1 MARKRK
7 LAKKRMKRNL
17 LKRYKQTAK
26 VPVVVESPK
35 KIKEHLLYEG
45 KYEVENKGYQ
55 SQLNAVYGKGMVN
68 PIEQFISPQ
77 ATLIHFCNECSK
89 KFYAKPSYLLKGT
102 HDCKATGGMGSS
114 LNYTKKQNN
123 KVSNN
128 VNGAELVKSLDR
140 MILSGVK
147 PHLITSKIGVA
158 IQIVK
163 WYKEKY
169 HAEVK

>member
-1 MARKRK
+1 MVNKKR
-7 LAKKRMKRNL
+7 AKKRMKRNL

-26 VPVVVESPK
+26 VPVIVESPK
-35 KIKEHLLYEG
+35 ELKNKE
-45 KYEVENKGYQ
+45 YQ
-55 SQLNAVYGKGMVN
+55 SLLDAMYGGVITPVEKY
-68 PIEQFISPQ
+68 ISPQ

-89 KFYAKPSYLLKGT
+89 KFYAKPRYLLKGT

-123 KVSNN
+123 KVSKN
-128 VNGAELVKSLDR
+128 VNGKELAKSLDR

-147 PHLITSKIGVA
+147 PHLITSKTGVSR
-158 IQIVK
+158 QIVK

-169 HAEVK
+169 HAGVK